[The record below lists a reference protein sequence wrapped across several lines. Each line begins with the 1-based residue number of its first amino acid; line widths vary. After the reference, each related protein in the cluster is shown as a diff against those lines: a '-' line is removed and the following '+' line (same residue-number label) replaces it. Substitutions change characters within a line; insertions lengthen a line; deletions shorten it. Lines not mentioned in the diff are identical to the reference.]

1 MPDMKKF
8 LDQEGLSL
16 LWRKIEAELKT
27 RDNNISNVSTLVGT
41 VESNLN
47 TYKASNDTAVQANTS
62 NIASVSSR
70 VDNIEN
76 ELNNAEA
83 FEPISDSSID
93 ALFA

>member
-27 RDNNISNVSTLVGT
+27 RDNNISNFSTSVGT

-47 TYKASNDTAVQANTS
+47 TYKTSNDAAVQANTS

-70 VDNIEN
+70 VDNIET
-76 ELNNAEA
+76 ELNNAET
-83 FEPISDSSID
+83 FEPISDSSIN

>member
-27 RDNNISNVSTLVGT
+27 RDNNISDFSTSVGT

-47 TYKASNDTAVQANTS
+47 TYKTSNDTAVQANTS

-70 VDNIEN
+70 VDKIET
-76 ELNNAEA
+76 ELNNAET

>member
-27 RDNNISNVSTLVGT
+27 RDGGISDLSDLIGV
-41 VESNLN
+41 VETAFNE
-47 TYKASNDTAVQANTS
+47 YKTSNDTAVQANAS
-62 NIASVSSR
+62 NITSIFSR
-70 VDNIEN
+70 VDNIET

>member
-8 LDQEGLSL
+8 LDQEGLAL

-27 RDNNISNVSTLVGT
+27 RDGGISNLSELIEVVKTT
-41 VESNLN
+41 FNE
-47 TYKASNDTAVQANTS
+47 YKASNDTAVQANAT

-70 VDNIEN
+70 VDGIET
-76 ELNNAEA
+76 ELNNAEV
-83 FEPISDSSID
+83 FEPISDNDID